1 MQQKIVADT
10 YERTIPA
17 GEILIQQ
24 GDTGVA
30 AAQLYVVKSGKF
42 EVSKTLLGSLGPH
55 MLEVHIMAALAILTS
70 CMCTSYQRFLV
81 RGADFAPCT
90 CPCPSSAS
98 GAGEA

>member
-42 EVSKTLLGSLGPH
+42 EVSKTLLGSPFP
-55 MLEVHIMAALAILTS
+55 MLIVHSMAASAILTS